1 MVSVWPKPQCQLVQ
15 LDIDISASD
24 WIMSPELLRRYRI
37 SQNTL
42 NYECLWSRGHGMW
55 GLKGTYTCRYPLYWW
70 VSELVYLL
78 SLLNSQGLMS
88 NWPIILDMYWDYAS
102 IVVILPLISVDHHQI
117 ANLWIKGF
125 VMTNSSMKVHVRVSL
140 HFQHNSENPVPRTN
154 ITLLS
159 FNIYQKAWQNYLEV
173 IKI

>member
-1 MVSVWPKPQCQLVQ
+1 MVSAWPKPQCQLVQ
-15 LDIDISASD
+15 LDTDISASD

-117 ANLWIKGF
+117 ANLWIKAF
-125 VMTNSSMKVHVRVSL
+125 VMTNSSMKVHVRVTSTFPAWL
-140 HFQHNSENPVPRTN
+140 WKSCTQNEYNFIELQHLPKGMTK
-154 ITLLS
+154 LS
-159 FNIYQKAWQNYLEV
+159 WSH
-173 IKI
+173 